1 MAKLQMLSSLGFS
14 EAVYGLGAGIFF
26 IGYLLFDVPSNLI
39 LHRVGARWWLGR
51 IMISWGVIS
60 AGTAFIATPF
70 WFYALRFLL
79 AVAVFILLTQIAF
92 VGDAQHRFEQREVQ
106 SRGR

>member
-1 MAKLQMLSSLGFS
+1 MRFFGHEVEYRFARVVGEADVDQFHLQIALADSLD
-14 EAVYGLGAGIFF
+14 A
-26 IGYLLFDVPSNLI
+26 
-39 LHRVGARWWLGR
+39 H
-51 IMISWGVIS
+51 
-60 AGTAFIATPF
+60 
-70 WFYALRFLL
+70 ALRFLL